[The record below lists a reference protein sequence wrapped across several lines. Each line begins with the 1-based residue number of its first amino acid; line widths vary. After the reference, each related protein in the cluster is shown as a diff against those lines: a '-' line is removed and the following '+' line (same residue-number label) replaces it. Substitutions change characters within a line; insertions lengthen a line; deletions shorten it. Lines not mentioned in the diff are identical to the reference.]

1 MDKKRANV
9 EIDLKRLC
17 LSLARRAWLILLTG
31 LLVGGLSYGY
41 AASFVQ
47 KAYAAE
53 VRMYVNNTYGSG
65 TVGFSSSQM
74 SAAQSL
80 AYTYMVI
87 LDSYDV
93 LDEVADV
100 AVEDYGAS
108 KTYSV
113 DELRTM
119 IKTEA
124 IAETEVFR
132 VVVTSAN
139 KKDAVRIANAVKD
152 VLPETVNDVVNG
164 ESSNFESD
172 AAPLVSLQ
180 QAEYKGKVKPDEQR
194 CGTVGAVIGAIV
206 AIIAIV
212 IRDVLDT
219 SINTEEYL
227 TDVYGDIPLL
237 AVIPDAENPKSGS
250 GYKGY
255 YESQKKPPVQK
266 KGGTK

>member
-1 MDKKRANV
+1 
-9 EIDLKRLC
+9 
-17 LSLARRAWLILLTG
+17 
-31 LLVGGLSYGY
+31 
-41 AASFVQ
+41 
-47 KAYAAE
+47 
-53 VRMYVNNTYGSG
+53 
-65 TVGFSSSQM
+65 
-74 SAAQSL
+74 
-80 AYTYMVI
+80 
-87 LDSYDV
+87 
-93 LDEVADV
+93 
-100 AVEDYGAS
+100 
-108 KTYSV
+108 
-113 DELRTM
+113 M